1 VYEARIELIRDWDV
15 GEERCEPNLT
25 AERATAVNLLS
36 NMLSF
41 VHLFASTALGN
52 GVPDVLYGSR
62 NDQTEEEIFVN

>member
-1 VYEARIELIRDWDV
+1 
-15 GEERCEPNLT
+15 
-25 AERATAVNLLS
+25 
-36 NMLSF
+36 MLSF